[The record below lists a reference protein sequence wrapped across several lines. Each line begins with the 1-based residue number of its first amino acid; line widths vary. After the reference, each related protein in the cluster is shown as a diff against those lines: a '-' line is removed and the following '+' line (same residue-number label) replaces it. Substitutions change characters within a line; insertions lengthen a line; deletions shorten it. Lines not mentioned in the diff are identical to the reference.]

1 MGLGFEKRHQIIS
14 IDDVIFKGVM
24 VRLMLVL
31 APIMCVVGGIGIS
44 SILTLY
50 MRNYI
55 EQANKQS
62 STSKSSGTI
71 HYDKTRLSDDYGSNL
86 TRKFNKNVHLCA
98 FLLYHELAL
107 EIS

>member
-1 MGLGFEKRHQIIS
+1 MGLDFEKRHQIIS

-62 STSKSSGTI
+62 STSKSSGTM
-71 HYDKTRLSDDYGSNL
+71 HYDNTRLSDYYGSNPVKVIIL
-86 TRKFNKNVHLCA
+86 RNFFIFLILDFLA
-98 FLLYHELAL
+98 FL
-107 EIS
+107 S